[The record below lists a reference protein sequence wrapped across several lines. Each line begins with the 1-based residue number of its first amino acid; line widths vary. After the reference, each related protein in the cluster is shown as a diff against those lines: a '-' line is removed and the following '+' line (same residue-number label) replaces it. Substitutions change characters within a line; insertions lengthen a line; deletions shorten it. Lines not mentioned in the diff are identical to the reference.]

1 MFRLANP
8 TDIAMLRR
16 ILGGVVSDLGIET
29 HSDEYEA
36 LAAHLLNLFEAV
48 KDEEQLGI
56 MIRRA
61 AMIHRRTGSPSVM
74 RH

>member
-16 ILGGVVSDLGIET
+16 ILGGVVSDLGIEP
-29 HSDEYEA
+29 HSDEHDV
-36 LAAHLLNLFEAV
+36 LAAHLLNMFEAV

-61 AMIHRRTGSPSVM
+61 AMIQRRIGSPSVM